1 MALRYDSLTPAT
13 RSFMRQEL
21 AHGRMYDASPH
32 SGEKSQAWLD
42 LLYQAAAEHNDI
54 WLAREIV
61 RCGLVALPGRHAF
74 PSTLAYGV
82 AVMEIA
88 DDLAQTAFNH
98 LYLRALCLRARW
110 EQVEFLEVY
119 CGKSPE
125 ASDATHAEDR
135 AKIAVP
141 ALMWALFSLPPRRLD
156 QILGGDDGSP
166 PRHLTAR
173 FLN

>member
-21 AHGRMYDASPH
+21 AHGRMYDSSPLT
-32 SGEKSQAWLD
+32 GDKSELWLD
-42 LLYQAAAEHNDI
+42 LLYRAATEHNDT

-61 RCGLVALPGRHAF
+61 RCGLIALPGKRAF
-74 PSTLAYGV
+74 PNALAYGV

-110 EQVEFLEVY
+110 EHVEFLEVY
-119 CGKSPE
+119 CGKSPG
-125 ASDATHAEDR
+125 SDEGTTQIEHIR
-135 AKIAVP
+135 IAVP

-156 QILGGDDGSP
+156 QILGGNDESP
-166 PRHLTAR
+166 RNLTAR